1 MNQEL
6 EKSEDI
12 SQIFHFVV
20 DILNAKS
27 SKNEHIS
34 QFSTFV
40 KEDFALFCDEVKGLN
55 QMNDVNLFEK
65 VLNEMKLIANCPP
78 LHSKMV
84 GAIGGGFSS
93 GKSSFI
99 NSFMQDNAVE
109 LATGIVPVT
118 AIPSYVI
125 CGKKSSIEGIS
136 YRGGSFNISSDMY
149 KAISHKLL
157 KSLGFDLKQ
166 ILQYITVKTNLDTN
180 LFGNVCLIDTPGY
193 NAPGSGT
200 TEQDRDVAFSYIKDA
215 KFLIWLVG
223 LDSKG
228 TINTDDLAFLDNF
241 PFGKEDGRSLY
252 VVGNKAGEIA
262 PSHHQEILETF
273 KDVLDDYGLN
283 YEGISLYD
291 SKKKKEYLFEGK
303 SIRDFIKS
311 QNIPTKK
318 YVELALPLKEIFNR
332 YETYVHEKYNK
343 DTEYQKKIRRLYLDA
358 LESNAI
364 DVSSSAGS
372 RLEEGLN
379 DLKNYLKP
387 YDIDL
392 MLKKIEDLRKK
403 FFDCLDAFCSEMG
416 IEKFELPKD
425 EKKNLTAQSNIIKK
439 KFCDKCGT
447 KLNENYDF
455 CPKCGTKTTL

>member
-1 MNQEL
+1 MEQKL
-6 EKSEDI
+6 EKTEDI
-12 SQIFHFVV
+12 SQIFSFVV
-20 DILNAKS
+20 DILNAKP
-27 SKNEHIS
+27 SKNKQIE
-34 QFSTFV
+34 QFSALV
-40 KEDFALFCDEVKGLN
+40 REDFALFCDTVTGLN
-55 QMNDVNLFEK
+55 QMNDVSLFEK
-65 VLNEMKLIANCPP
+65 ILDEMKLIANCPP

-125 CGKKSSIEGIS
+125 CGEKSSIEGIS

-166 ILQYITVKTNLDTN
+166 ILHYITVRTKLDTN
-180 LFGNVCLIDTPGY
+180 LFRNVCLIDTPGY

-200 TEQDRDVAFSYIKDA
+200 TEQDREIAFSYIKDA

-228 TINTDDLAFLDNF
+228 TINTDDLSFLNNF

-252 VVGNKAGEIA
+252 VVGNKAGEIK
-262 PSHHQEILETF
+262 PSDHESILETF

-291 SKKKKEYLFEGK
+291 SKKKHEYLFEGK
-303 SIRDFIKS
+303 SIVDFIKS
-311 QNIPTKK
+311 QNISTKK
-318 YVELALPLKEIFNR
+318 YVELALPLKEIFTR
-332 YETYVHEKYNK
+332 YETYVLEKYNK
-343 DTEYQKKIRRLYLDA
+343 DTEYQKKIKRLILDS

-364 DVSSSAGS
+364 DVSSSEGS
-372 RLEEGLN
+372 RIEEGLN
-379 DLKNYLKP
+379 DLKNYFKP
-387 YDIDL
+387 YDLNL
-392 MLKKIEDLRKK
+392 MLKKIKDLRKK
-403 FFDCLDAFCSEMG
+403 FFDCLDAFCTEIG
-416 IEKFELPKD
+416 IEKMELPKD
-425 EKKNLTAQSNIIKK
+425 EKNLSESQSNIIKK

-455 CPKCGTKTTL
+455 CPKCGTKTIL